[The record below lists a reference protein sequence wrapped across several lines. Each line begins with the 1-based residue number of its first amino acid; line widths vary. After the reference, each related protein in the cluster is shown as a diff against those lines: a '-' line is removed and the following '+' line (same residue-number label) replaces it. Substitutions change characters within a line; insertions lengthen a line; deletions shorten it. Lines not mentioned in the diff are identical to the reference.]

1 MKQSIAL
8 TILLTIFSTIAFAED
23 LPKSGKYS
31 GRYYWTYDGKVFP
44 VGQDRMILSGNLPGV
59 IFNDAGKGFLHNAR
73 LDCQIFW
80 DINKGKSNAN
90 GSCITTDAEGDKAL
104 SLWTCVGTLPTCD
117 GELKFDGG
125 TGKYTGIT
133 GNSKFKATVIGQT
146 QAGFSLISG
155 EWKYRKRAERPHSA
169 GGRMEGVL
177 MFDYR
182 NRATEGIGAL
192 A

>member
-1 MKQSIAL
+1 M
-8 TILLTIFSTIAFAED
+8 
-23 LPKSGKYS
+23 
-31 GRYYWTYDGKVFP
+31 
-44 VGQDRMILSGNLPGV
+44 
-59 IFNDAGKGFLHNAR
+59 
-73 LDCQIFW
+73 
-80 DINKGKSNAN
+80 
-90 GSCITTDAEGDKAL
+90 
-104 SLWTCVGTLPTCD
+104 SLWTCVGTLPTSD

-125 TGKYTGIT
+125 TGKYT

-182 NRATEGIGAL
+182 NRAIEGIGAL

>member
-1 MKQSIAL
+1 MKQSIVL
-8 TILLTIFSTIAFAED
+8 TVLLTIFSTTAFAED

-31 GRYYWTYDGKVFP
+31 GRYDWTYDGKVYP

-90 GSCITTDAEGDKAL
+90 GSCIATDADGDKAL

-125 TGKYTGIT
+125 TGKYNGIT

-146 QAGFSLISG
+146 QAGFSIISG
-155 EWKYRKRAERPHSA
+155 EWKLP
-169 GGRMEGVL
+169 
-177 MFDYR
+177 
-182 NRATEGIGAL
+182 
-192 A
+192 